1 LAAKKKVAASTQIHT
16 FLIPVLEACKW
27 EAPCS
32 HSFQPPD
39 MQGLFGTKSPLCSSL
54 NTSYVKE
61 DYMFAKKI
69 IYITFLS
76 ALTVLLAACNFPGSS
91 GQPTIN
97 PDLIYTAAAQ
107 TLTAQQTSAAQGT
120 PIILPTATS
129 PAGPV
134 PTNTALP
141 PTNTPL
147 PSNTPLPTN
156 TAIPTATPTSPLPS
170 PTFTSTPPARVS
182 SEAASLST
190 PPSIDGPWDEWT
202 TTQYPIKN
210 VVFGAS
216 NWTGPSDLQASY
228 RVGWDSKYLY
238 LAVKVI
244 DDVYVQNAT
253 GANLYK
259 GDSIELLLSTSPN
272 ADSASLG
279 LTAADY
285 QIGISPGRPSIG
297 QNMEAY
303 LWYPQAKAGSLSNVA
318 IGAVPMTGG
327 YRIEF
332 AIPWSVFGISPVKGQ
347 VLSFAVSV
355 SDNDNKT
362 QDVQQTLISSVPH
375 RVLTDP
381 TTWGLL
387 TLK

>member
-1 LAAKKKVAASTQIHT
+1 MYAKKLS
-16 FLIPVLEACKW
+16 
-27 EAPCS
+27 
-32 HSFQPPD
+32 
-39 MQGLFGTKSPLCSSL
+39 
-54 NTSYVKE
+54 
-61 DYMFAKKI
+61 
-69 IYITFLS
+69 YITILS
-76 ALTVLLAACNFPGSS
+76 ALALLLAACNFPGSA
-91 GQPTIN
+91 GQPTISPN
-97 PDLIYTAAAQ
+97 LIFTAAAQ
-107 TLTAQQTSAAQGT
+107 TLTAQQTMAAQGT
-120 PIILPTATS
+120 PIVLPSPTS
-129 PAGPV
+129 PVVLA

-147 PSNTPLPTN
+147 PTDTP
-156 TAIPTATPTSPLPS
+156 IPSATPTSLLPS
-170 PTFTSTPPARVS
+170 PTFTRTPPARIS
-182 SEAASLST
+182 SDASSLSK

-210 VVFGAS
+210 VVFGAAS
-216 NWTGPSDLQASY
+216 WTGSSDLQASY
-228 RVGWDSKYLY
+228 RVGWDSNYLY

-244 DDVYVQNAT
+244 DDIYVQNAT

-259 GDSIELLLSTSPN
+259 GDSIELLLSTSPS
-272 ADSASLG
+272 ADISTMG

-285 QIGISPGRPSIG
+285 QVGISPGRPSIG

-303 LWYPQAKAGSLSNVA
+303 LWYPQAKAGSLSNVT
-318 IGAVPMTGG
+318 IGVVPMTDG

-347 VLSFAVSV
+347 VLGFAVSV

>member
-1 LAAKKKVAASTQIHT
+1 MRAKI
-16 FLIPVLEACKW
+16 LGC
-27 EAPCS
+27 
-32 HSFQPPD
+32 
-39 MQGLFGTKSPLCSSL
+39 
-54 NTSYVKE
+54 
-61 DYMFAKKI
+61 
-69 IYITFLS
+69 ITLLT
-76 ALTVLLAACNFPGSS
+76 ALTLLLAGCNFPASS
-91 GQPTIN
+91 NQPTISPN
-97 PDLIYTAAAQ
+97 LIYTAAAQ
-107 TLTAQQTSAAQGT
+107 TLSAQQTSAAQGT
-120 PIILPTATS
+120 PIVLATS
-129 PAGPV
+129 TAPV
-134 PTNTALP
+134 VIAPTNTPLP

-147 PSNTPLPTN
+147 PTNTP
-156 TAIPTATPTSPLPS
+156 IPTATATRVPPT
-170 PTFTSTPPARVS
+170 PTFTSTPIARVS

-190 PPSIDGPWDEWT
+190 PPTIDGPWDEWT

-210 VVFGAS
+210 VVFGAA
-216 NWTGPSDLQASY
+216 NWTGPTDLQASY

-244 DDVYVQNAT
+244 DDIYVQNAT

-272 ADSASLG
+272 ADSSSLG

-285 QIGISPGRPSIG
+285 QIGISPGRPTVG

-303 LWYPQAKAGSLSNVA
+303 LWYPQSKAGSLTNVA
-318 IGAVPMTGG
+318 IGAVPMADG

-332 AIPWSVFGISPVKGQ
+332 AIPWTVFGISPVKGQ
-347 VLSFAVSV
+347 VLGFAVSV

-362 QDVQQTLISSVPH
+362 QDVQQTLISSAPD
-375 RVLTDP
+375 RDLTDP